1 MIIYVFNTSCAF
13 SWNKKKKLT
22 VRMHGVESFKIENI
36 TVYNGGILS
45 ARYNPTGTKPDRK
58 PCAEIF

>member
-1 MIIYVFNTSCAF
+1 MIVHVFNISCAF

-22 VRMHGVESFKIENI
+22 ARMHGVESSKIENI
-36 TVYNGGILS
+36 TVYYGGIRS
-45 ARYNPTGTKPDRK
+45 AHYNPTGTKPGGK